1 MNGFRYIHELLLQ
14 YHNHKIY
21 TDAKILTDNN
31 IKIYSVKTDA
41 FTIDKSNIEI
51 AKTLLKF
58 SLNIGG
64 WRISTESKNIKVP
77 ILPFK
82 LNKNFEIKIPENLI
96 INKIDTVDEY
106 DKNEFCEH
114 FIENKRVIVRA
125 KYAGSGKSS
134 ACAHMQ
140 TLGYKPLF
148 ICPTNRLVKEHKD
161 NKTTSA
167 IINMFFVLE

>member
-1 MNGFRYIHELLLQ
+1 MLTSNKETKLMNGCRYIHELLLQ

-31 IKIYSVKTDA
+31 IKSYSIKTDA

-64 WRISTESKNIKVP
+64 WRISESKNIKVP
-77 ILPFK
+77 LLPFK

-96 INKIDTVDEY
+96 INKINIVDEY
-106 DKNEFCEH
+106 EKKN
-114 FIENKRVIVRA
+114 
-125 KYAGSGKSS
+125 YANILLK
-134 ACAHMQ
+134 
-140 TLGYKPLF
+140 
-148 ICPTNRLVKEHKD
+148 IKE
-161 NKTTSA
+161 
-167 IINMFFVLE
+167 L